1 MVRQVMTWRRM
12 PEAAAGGAGDPG
24 LRLDEPVIVLTC
36 GRSGSTLLRL
46 ILDAHPMLACPPETS
61 LADVCTRMGML
72 LMLLDEPAPNGG
84 PTGLSDAA
92 ADSIRSWVRASF
104 ATYLTRRGKIRWCEK
119 SLGSADSA
127 GRLLDL
133 FPKAKFICL
142 YRHSMDVIDSMI
154 EACPFGL
161 SGYGLDPFVAV
172 HPGNSVAAVADY
184 WVCSTRAI
192 TEFEAEY
199 PASCL
204 RVRYEDLVTAPEQ
217 EARRIFDF
225 LGEEPVESIATAA
238 FAEAEQFGPADHKIW
253 DTSGVHDDSLGR
265 GSQIPVGAIPPPV
278 IELMNQL
285 LTQLGYRTVGD
296 GWNTRPV
303 SALADS
309 PDHHQV
315 DHRSADGALA
325 LEELDNHLV
334 RHLASRLTDKCPAAS
349 QLTGANQVFAIIAQ
363 VAAAG
368 GGERAT
374 RCWRIDAAAG
384 SVTKEEFREHDG
396 DADVPWRVI
405 GDAWQWAAV
414 LAGELSLA
422 AAMRRGR
429 LRLSAPAA
437 EVQSSGPASYD
448 PRVTFLTWLFRP
460 APVAR
465 TSHSASPA
473 AIPDL
478 STMGAGRST

>member
-1 MVRQVMTWRRM
+1 MVRQVMTWRRV
-12 PEAAAGGAGDPG
+12 PEARAGGAGDPS

-46 ILDAHPMLACPPETS
+46 ILDAHPKLACPPETS
-61 LADVCTRMGML
+61 LGDVCSRMGML
-72 LMLLDEPAPNGG
+72 LMLLEGPAPNGG
-84 PTGLSDAA
+84 STVLSDAA

-104 ATYLTRRGKIRWCEK
+104 GTYLTRRGKIRWCEK

-142 YRHSMDVIDSMI
+142 YRHCMDVIDSMI

-184 WVCSTRAI
+184 WVCHTRTM

-204 RVRYEDLVTAPEQ
+204 RVRYEDLVTAPEE
-217 EARRIFDF
+217 EAKRIFDF
-225 LGEEPVESIATAA
+225 LGEEPVASIATAA

-265 GSQIPVGAIPPPV
+265 GAQIPVGVIPPPV
-278 IELMNQL
+278 IEIMNEL
-285 LTQLGYRTVGD
+285 LTQLGYRSVGE

-303 SALADS
+303 SALAD
-309 PDHHQV
+309 PLEHQV
-315 DHRSADGALA
+315 DRQPGSQTSALD
-325 LEELDNHLV
+325 ELDSQLV
-334 RHLASRLTDKCPAAS
+334 RHIASRLADECPAAS
-349 QLTGANQVFAIIAQ
+349 QLSGPSQVFAIIAQ
-363 VAAAG
+363 APAAG
-368 GGERAT
+368 RSERET
-374 RCWRIDAAAG
+374 RCWRVDTAAG
-384 SVTKEEFREHDG
+384 SVTPDECREDG
-396 DADVPWRVI
+396 SDAEARWRVI
-405 GDAWQWAAV
+405 GDVRQWTAV

-422 AAMRRGR
+422 TALRRGR
-429 LRLSAPAA
+429 LRMSTPAA
-437 EVQSSGPASYD
+437 DVQPPGPNSHD
-448 PRVTFLTWLFRP
+448 TRVTFLTWLFRP

-465 TSHSASPA
+465 ASKSASPA
-473 AIPDL
+473 SIPDL
-478 STMGAGRST
+478 STIGIARSG